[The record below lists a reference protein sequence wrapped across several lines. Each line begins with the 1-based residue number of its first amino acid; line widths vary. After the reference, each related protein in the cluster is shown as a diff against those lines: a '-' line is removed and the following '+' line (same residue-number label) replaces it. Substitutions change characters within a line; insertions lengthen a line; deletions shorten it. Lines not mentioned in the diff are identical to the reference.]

1 MTRAVIFIIV
11 CFIGIGIGSAIASY
25 IFFGILT
32 LLGFAFMVESIRP
45 LKWFVSKTTGFIDVI
60 IFSITIIATIKL
72 GVTIT
77 ASLTV
82 AGLGYTMIYAP
93 YVRYTINKN
102 KTTKREW

>member
-1 MTRAVIFIIV
+1 MKRALLFIVV
-11 CFIGIGIGSAIASY
+11 CFIGIGIGSAIATY
-25 IFFGILT
+25 IFFGVLT

-45 LKWFVSKTTGFIDVI
+45 LKWFVSKTTGFIDVLV
-60 IFSITIIATIKL
+60 FTITIIATINL

-93 YVRYTINKN
+93 YVRYTIKK
-102 KTTKREW
+102 KTTKRKF